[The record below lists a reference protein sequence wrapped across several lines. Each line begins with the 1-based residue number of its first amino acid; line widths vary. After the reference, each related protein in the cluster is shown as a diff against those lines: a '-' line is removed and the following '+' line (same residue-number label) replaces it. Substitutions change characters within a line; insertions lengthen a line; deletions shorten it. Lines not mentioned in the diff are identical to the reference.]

1 MTPLTEALTWTLLH
15 SLWQGAILA
24 LLLRLF
30 RSYGAALAAMAL
42 LCVAS
47 VATFASLCWPAA
59 VAAPVRFAEAQAS
72 GSAVMLWI
80 APLWAVGATLT
91 LGWNV
96 LSWWRARNLRRRFVC
111 AVPVEWTARLE
122 QLAERLNVT
131 RPVELLESALTEAPV
146 VLGHFKPAILLP
158 AGLLAGLPASHIEA
172 ILLHELSHIRRNDYL
187 MNLLQRVFESM
198 YFYHPAAWWMSN
210 VARQER
216 EHCCDDA
223 AIRAMAGDR
232 RAYALALAQL
242 EQFRTGGG
250 EGIAANIA
258 VAANGG
264 NLMSR
269 IRRILG
275 SGRPAR
281 AGSPVMALALAAF
294 VLTGGA
300 VCVKAWQ
307 NAHDRWLNEDVV
319 YIVNQAERDAF
330 EKMTNDEERGKFIE
344 QFWAR
349 RGGDVRKKEHYRRIA
364 WSTQRFGSWR
374 SDRSRLYI
382 VFGPPDE
389 IETHTAM
396 EQWRYRHL
404 DGVGD
409 NVGLTFLLK
418 DGEFRLVPSK

>member
-24 LLLRLF
+24 VLLRLF
-30 RSYGAALAAMAL
+30 RTYGAALAAMAM

-47 VATFASLCWPAA
+47 VATFASLYWPST

-72 GSAVMLWI
+72 GSVVMLWI
-80 APLWAVGATLT
+80 APLWAAGATLT

-122 QLAERLNVT
+122 QLARRLNVT
-131 RPVELLESALTEAPV
+131 RPVELLESALADAPV

-158 AGLLAGLPASHIEA
+158 AGLVAGLPASHIEA

-232 RAYALALAQL
+232 RTYAIALAQL

-275 SGRPAR
+275 TSTPAR

-294 VLTGGA
+294 LLTGGA

-307 NAHDRWLNEDVV
+307 TAHDRWLNEDVV

-349 RGGDVRKKEHYRRIA
+349 RGGEVRK
-364 WSTQRFGSWR
+364 
-374 SDRSRLYI
+374 
-382 VFGPPDE
+382 
-389 IETHTAM
+389 
-396 EQWRYRHL
+396 
-404 DGVGD
+404 
-409 NVGLTFLLK
+409 
-418 DGEFRLVPSK
+418 